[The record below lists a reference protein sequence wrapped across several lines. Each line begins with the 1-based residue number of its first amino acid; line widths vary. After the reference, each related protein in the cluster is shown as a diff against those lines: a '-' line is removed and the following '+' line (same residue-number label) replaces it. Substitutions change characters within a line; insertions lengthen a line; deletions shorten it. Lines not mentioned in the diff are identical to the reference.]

1 MIAEDCEEGTEE
13 ELLCAVSVIAEGSVE
28 EEEDNVMVESPTS
41 IGEVLS
47 RGVGIVLRVDNIY
60 SEVGDVGGERRRERR
75 RVKRG
80 EPPTRHSSP
89 SLILQ

>member
-47 RGVGIVLRVDNIY
+47 RGVGIVLRVIISTRRLEM
-60 SEVGDVGGERRRERR
+60 SEVRGGESE
-75 RVKRG
+75 G
-80 EPPTRHSSP
+80 G
-89 SLILQ
+89 